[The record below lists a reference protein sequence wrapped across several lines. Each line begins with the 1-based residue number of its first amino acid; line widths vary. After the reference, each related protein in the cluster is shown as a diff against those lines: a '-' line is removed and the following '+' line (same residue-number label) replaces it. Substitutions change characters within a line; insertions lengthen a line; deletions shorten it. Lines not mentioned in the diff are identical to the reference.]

1 MKPSTFAITL
11 FSLLTTALAFD
22 LDVLDPRDRRRRR
35 DECQPCSIEDEPIY
49 NHLLNMWDVCTLM
62 EETPDTFCLV
72 PFYCAPIYLSLCK
85 LHITLLGCLANFA
98 IRLFQGREVAMHI

>member
-22 LDVLDPRDRRRRR
+22 LDVLDPRDRRR

-49 NHLLNMWDVCTLM
+49 NHLLNM
-62 EETPDTFCLV
+62 
-72 PFYCAPIYLSLCK
+72 
-85 LHITLLGCLANFA
+85 
-98 IRLFQGREVAMHI
+98 